1 MVLGSTSPSR
11 RPNPATVTCATCH
24 TDQASGQ
31 ADTQMGRASELPGN
45 NPTLADHPKMTF
57 KSAGYTYTV
66 ETRDGQSR
74 YIVSDGTNSIA
85 IPILWALGSQAQTW
99 VLERNGKLFES
110 QVSFYPSINGLDIT
124 TGRQSLASQEP
135 RRSRRPPDRR

>member
-1 MVLGSTSPSR
+1 MLPSVLGSNAALAQTKP
-11 RPNPATVTCATCH
+11 TTITCATCH

-31 ADTQMGRASELPGN
+31 ADTQMGRAAELPGN
-45 NPTLADHPKMTF
+45 NPTLTDHPKMTF

-66 ETRDGQSR
+66 ETRNGQSL
-74 YIVSDGTNSIA
+74 YTVSDGTNSIT

-110 QVSFYPSINGLDIT
+110 QVSFYPSDQ
-124 TGRQSLASQEP
+124 RPRHHHRRRSLAS
-135 RRSRRPPDRR
+135 